1 MPLNQCFGPNRL
13 LPGDV
18 IGDDSP
24 EHMKF
29 ALLHVVP
36 PSPAQPGAL
45 ALARPKCQSNRMSG
59 LVPGA
64 EPAPWRELAAA
75 VATHWHYDH
84 SFGLAGFAD
93 LQRLAHESVR
103 ERLLA
108 PEARRIAAELGVNVG
123 DLALPSREIVV

>member
-36 PSPAQPGAL
+36 PSPAQPGVL
-45 ALARPKCQSNRMSG
+45 ALARSKCQSNRMSG

-64 EPAPWRELAAA
+64 EPGPWRELAAG
-75 VATHWHYDH
+75 VHVC
-84 SFGLAGFAD
+84 LA
-93 LQRLAHESVR
+93 E
-103 ERLLA
+103 
-108 PEARRIAAELGVNVG
+108 PAAVNVG
-123 DLALPSREIVV
+123 LIVGSESALV